1 MKPTQR
7 RELQAKALD
16 RIVAELEKAIA
27 HAKVGAVHFR
37 SGEVP
42 RGCAHALAVDGH
54 IQIAN
59 EALSQ
64 LAQRHRLAAAP
75 VI

>member
-1 MKPTQR
+1 MKPTR
-7 RELQAKALD
+7 RHELQAKALD
-16 RIVAELEKAIA
+16 QIVTELEKAIA
-27 HAKVGAVHFR
+27 HAKVAAIHFR

-54 IQIAN
+54 IQIAD

-64 LAQRHRLAAAP
+64 LAQRHRLAASA

>member
-1 MKPTQR
+1 MKSTDR
-7 RELQAKALD
+7 HELQAKSLD
-16 RIVAELEKAIA
+16 AIVTELEQAIA
-27 HAKVGAVHFR
+27 HAKIAAVHFR

-54 IQIAN
+54 IQSAN

-64 LAQRHRLAAAP
+64 IAQRHRLAAAP
-75 VI
+75 VF

>member
-1 MKPTQR
+1 MKEEG
-7 RELQAKALD
+7 RELQAKSLD
-16 RIVAELEKAIA
+16 EIVTELEKAIA
-27 HAKVGAVHFR
+27 HARTAAAHFR

-54 IQIAN
+54 IQVAT

-64 LAQRHRLAAAP
+64 IAKRHRLAAVP
-75 VI
+75 